1 MYISAVCIYMTTLNQ
16 QKTEQ
21 AHVYQCDIITKKSK
35 IIHKL
40 KYSIVSYS
48 YMYEMTLIQLRSS
61 FHKSESS

>member
-16 QKTEQ
+16 QETEQ

-40 KYSIVSYS
+40 KYSIVSKL
-48 YMYEMTLIQLRSS
+48 YEMTLIQLRSS